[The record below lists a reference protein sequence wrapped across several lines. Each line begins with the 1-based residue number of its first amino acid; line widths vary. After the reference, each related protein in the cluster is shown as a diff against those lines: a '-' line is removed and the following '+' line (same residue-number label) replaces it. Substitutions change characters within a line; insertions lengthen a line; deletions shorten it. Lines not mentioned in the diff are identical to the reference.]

1 VAANFDPLPIT
12 QTLTPASQAELADAV
27 RQCHDRDTPLYPVG
41 GATALDFG
49 LTPKRPGAALSL
61 AGLQTIV
68 DYPARDMTV
77 TVEAGMRVA
86 ELVQVLAR
94 EGQQWPIDVPRAD
107 NATVGGVIATNANG
121 PRRYGYGSVR
131 DYVIGISAVDGT
143 GRPFKGGGRVVK
155 NVAGY
160 DFCKLLTGSLGTLGV
175 LTQATLR
182 LRPLPETSAWRG
194 CVTANLETLDRLLDS
209 LAASRTSPVAIETL
223 AGPAWTASPRLAPLN
238 SNTARNDSSQPASP
252 ASPASPGSSAGA
264 TTGALGSA
272 SGSASSYSTPFFLL
286 VRFEGSEPEVTWQ
299 LEQVA
304 AEWRTAGVADSHVW
318 RGEDADG
325 WLRDL
330 AEFPQSLGTPSPSTP
345 SPSTPSPSTPSIG
358 TQSTGTQKPTAQSPG
373 AALVVQASVRPS
385 GTVPMFRAFTAID
398 PRVSLLGHAGNGI
411 VVARFAEFPAGG
423 LSRTLVGRAQPEALR
438 FDGSVKIL
446 SNPSGQEMAPHT
458 VWGAGGASFDVMM
471 SVKRQFDPR
480 HVLNPGRFIF
490 PAG

>member
-1 VAANFDPLPIT
+1 MAANFDPLPIT

-61 AGLQTIV
+61 AGLQAVV

-107 NATVGGVIATNANG
+107 HATVGGVIATNANG

-131 DYVIGISAVDGT
+131 DYVIGISVVDGT

-194 CVTANLETLDRLLDS
+194 CVAANLETLDRLLDS

-238 SNTARNDSSQPASP
+238 SNTARNDSSQPSLP
-252 ASPASPGSSAGA
+252 ASPNASASASGSA
-264 TTGALGSA
+264 TTGA
-272 SGSASSYSTPFFLL
+272 SGSASSYSTPYYLL
-286 VRFEGSEPEVTWQ
+286 VRFEGSEPEVAWQ

-330 AEFPQSLGTPSPSTP
+330 AEFPQSLGTPSPSTK
-345 SPSTPSPSTPSIG
+345 STA
-358 TQSTGTQKPTAQSPG
+358 TQKPTAQSPG

-458 VWGAGGASFDVMM
+458 VWGAGGSSFDVMM

>member
-1 VAANFDPLPIT
+1 MAANFDPLPIT

-61 AGLQTIV
+61 AGLQAVV

-94 EGQQWPIDVPRAD
+94 EGQQCPIDVPRAD
-107 NATVGGVIATNANG
+107 HATVGGVIATNANG

-131 DYVIGISAVDGT
+131 DYVIGISVVDGT

-194 CVTANLETLDRLLDS
+194 CVAANLETLDRLLDS

-238 SNTARNDSSQPASP
+238 SNTARNDSSQPSLP
-252 ASPASPGSSAGA
+252 ASPNASASASGSA
-264 TTGALGSA
+264 TTGA
-272 SGSASSYSTPFFLL
+272 SGSASSYSTPYYLL
-286 VRFEGSEPEVTWQ
+286 VRFEGSEPEVAWQ

-330 AEFPQSLGTPSPSTP
+330 AEFPQSLGTPSPSTK
-345 SPSTPSPSTPSIG
+345 STA
-358 TQSTGTQKPTAQSPG
+358 TQKPTAQSPG

-458 VWGAGGASFDVMM
+458 VWGAGGSSFDVMM

>member
-1 VAANFDPLPIT
+1 MAANFDPLPIT

-61 AGLQTIV
+61 AGLQAVV

-107 NATVGGVIATNANG
+107 HATVGGVIATNANG

-194 CVTANLETLDRLLDS
+194 CVAANLETLDRLLDS

-238 SNTARNDSSQPASP
+238 SNTARNDSSQPSLP
-252 ASPASPGSSAGA
+252 ASPNASAKASAGA
-264 TTGALGSA
+264 TTGAL
-272 SGSASSYSTPFFLL
+272 GSASSYSTPFFLL

-330 AEFPQSLGTPSPSTP
+330 AEFPQSLGTPSTITPSTN
-345 SPSTPSPSTPSIG
+345 
-358 TQSTGTQKPTAQSPG
+358 TQKPTAQSPG

>member
-12 QTLTPASQAELADAV
+12 QTLTPASQVELADAV

-49 LTPKRPGAALSL
+49 LTPKRPGAALSF
-61 AGLQTIV
+61 AGLQAVV

-107 NATVGGVIATNANG
+107 HATVGGVIATNANG

-194 CVTANLETLDRLLDS
+194 CVAANLETLDRLLDS

-238 SNTARNDSSQPASP
+238 SNTARIDSSQPSSP
-252 ASPASPGSSAGA
+252 ASPNASASASAGA
-264 TTGALGSA
+264 TTGA
-272 SGSASSYSTPFFLL
+272 SGSASSYSTPYYLL
-286 VRFEGSEPEVTWQ
+286 VRFEGSEPEVAWQ

-304 AEWRTAGVADSHVW
+304 AEWRAAGVADSHVW

-330 AEFPQSLGTPSPSTP
+330 AEFPQ
-345 SPSTPSPSTPSIG
+345 
-358 TQSTGTQKPTAQSPG
+358 APG

>member
-61 AGLQTIV
+61 AGLQAVV

-107 NATVGGVIATNANG
+107 HATVGGVIATNANG

-194 CVTANLETLDRLLDS
+194 CVAANLETLDRLLDS

-238 SNTARNDSSQPASP
+238 SNTARNDSSQPSSP
-252 ASPASPGSSAGA
+252 ASPNASASESAGA
-264 TTGALGSA
+264 TTGA

-330 AEFPQSLGTPSPSTP
+330 AEFPQSFGTPSPITP
-345 SPSTPSPSTPSIG
+345 STN
-358 TQSTGTQKPTAQSPG
+358 TQKPTAQSPG

-398 PRVSLLGHAGNGI
+398 PRVSLLSHAGNGI